1 MKVTIEWVER
11 KQRYMDIEV
20 DSIEELSCFMPVLG
34 EGKEDWLKLEN
45 NSIKI
50 IKEKG

>member
-1 MKVTIEWVER
+1 MKITIEWVER
-11 KQRYMDIEV
+11 NKRYMDLEV
-20 DSIEELSCFMPVLG
+20 ESIEELSDFIPILG

-50 IKEKG
+50 IKEQD

>member
-11 KQRYMDIEV
+11 NKRYMDIEV

-34 EGKEDWLKLEN
+34 EGKDS
-45 NSIKI
+45 SISFKSSCKKFTNLFI
-50 IKEKG
+50 